1 MSLDLFV
8 AVNAKQIPSS
18 QTLATAVR
26 EEGFTVNVAPNFDTS
41 KSCGFVPCP
50 DSTSGFEY
58 TVGPLTAAEL
68 TNIGIS
74 PEHQQQLAAYDSLI
88 GFHFKTEGDLEVVQ
102 TVSSVFARITGGR
115 IIDAESGAIVLPEQA
130 LAWARGEFEP
140 ELPIEQR
147 NIQTRTR
154 AGTRIPLLRIV
165 LFIIAAFVGVWLAY
179 QSKG

>member
-8 AVNAKQIPSS
+8 AANAKQIPSS

-26 EEGFTVNVAPNFDTS
+26 EDGFTVAVAPNFDPS

-74 PEHQQQLAAYDSLI
+74 PEHHQQFVAYDSLV

-102 TVSSVFARITGGR
+102 AVSSVLARITGGQ
-115 IIDAESGAIVLPEQA
+115 IIDGESGAIVLPERA

-140 ELPIEQR
+140 VLPIGQR
-147 NIQTRTR
+147 NIPTRTR
-154 AGTRIPLLRIV
+154 AGKRIPLLRIILLV
-165 LFIIAAFVGVWLAY
+165 IAAFVGVWLAH
-179 QSKG
+179 QSRG